1 MLVSGKKVCMLLES
15 KDQDP
20 SWGNVQV
27 ASYFGW
33 PVSTTHC
40 IVGAMVGFG
49 IVYGGMGAVYWKSLA
64 RVVSSWVVSPALGAA
79 VSFLVYKCI
88 RTVCIPNFYFL
99 QVSVH
104 RMSSECLSL
113 IQCIGESISL
123 VIVNV
128 SIWEVAEFYIVVM

>member
-1 MLVSGKKVCMLLES
+1 MLFES

-33 PVSTTHC
+33 PVPTTHC

-88 RTVCIPNFYFL
+88 RTVCISYFTYFKSVCTEC
-99 QVSVH
+99 QVNVCH
-104 RMSSECLSL
+104 LFSL
-113 IQCIGESISL
+113 LVNLYISL
-123 VIVNV
+123 VIVSV
-128 SIWEVAEFYIVVM
+128 SIWEVAEYYIVVM